1 MVAGVQGLNNARA
14 ILIGSLDFFGN
25 DLLNESLFGNEQAV
39 KDIISWTLRKNGLV
53 RVNSMSYFGQ
63 NAKGKETLFNV
74 GEKIFFEAEIE
85 ELDQKS
91 QGWKPYISSD
101 LQVELVMLDP
111 WVRVPFTLSNS
122 KAGKYTAE
130 FYVNL

>member
-1 MVAGVQGLNNARA
+1 
-14 ILIGSLDFFGN
+14 
-25 DLLNESLFGNEQAV
+25 
-39 KDIISWTLRKNGLV
+39 
-53 RVNSMSYFGQ
+53 MSYFGQ

-91 QGWKPYISSD
+91 QAWKPYISSD

-111 WVRVPFTLSNS
+111 WVRVPLTLSNV
-122 KAGKYTAE
+122 KTGKYTAE